1 MDGMKFF
8 TVLYRNGH
16 MGFMGEPLGFQ
27 CWGDDADHAE
37 EQCEDAEKDD
47 PGLNIIWVYETEG
60 EHSVADAVKDWLS
73 EEHYP
78 SNS

>member
-1 MDGMKFF
+1 MDGMTFF

-16 MGFMGEPLGFQ
+16 MGFLEEPLGFQ
-27 CWGDDADHAE
+27 CWADDSNHAE
-37 EQCEDAEKDD
+37 EQCEDAERDE
-47 PGLNIIWVYETEG
+47 GLDIVWVHETPT
-60 EHSVADAVKDWLS
+60 EHTVADAINDWLS